1 MDGRKISP
9 FYRTSSPYQG
19 RCPKIV
25 HARSHAV
32 NFCMRVHFCVHVYF
46 RICVS
51 VRRLTFLLFQ
61 SLKIDR
67 SFLAKDPSAWAE
79 EVRYQGLSNFVKN
92 LKVVNDVAEHAIQI
106 VTNYAGKITKD
117 EHQLQY
123 LLATIAQQRRERND
137 LRRKSLQPASV
148 IKGAQPSSDRLE
160 FLQISKL

>member
-1 MDGRKISP
+1 MENIPILKDFVP
-9 FYRTSSPYQG
+9 YRG
-19 RCPKIV
+19 RCPKS
-25 HARSHAV
+25 ACACSHAV

-79 EVRYQGLSNFVKN
+79 EVRYQGLSKLVKN

-106 VTNYAGKITKD
+106 VTDYVGKITKD
-117 EHQLQY
+117 EHH
-123 LLATIAQQRRERND
+123 
-137 LRRKSLQPASV
+137 
-148 IKGAQPSSDRLE
+148 
-160 FLQISKL
+160 

>member
-1 MDGRKISP
+1 MSEVQLEGSEGQLEGYEAQLEGTEGHLEGSKVQPRGDGRMDGRKITP

-19 RCPKIV
+19 RCPKIAR
-25 HARSHAV
+25 ARSHAV

-79 EVRYQGLSNFVKN
+79 EVRYQGLSKFVKN

-117 EHQLQY
+117 EHH
-123 LLATIAQQRRERND
+123 
-137 LRRKSLQPASV
+137 
-148 IKGAQPSSDRLE
+148 
-160 FLQISKL
+160 